1 MPEILRQDF
10 FNTKNVEERISEMLK
25 DWSLS
30 PEERREILNVWHL
43 FRKSKDKTILE
54 AREKLREF
62 AIKNKYFGFSEKLYT
77 ESWARSYNETQ
88 DEENKRLK
96 KARGRVSNVKNINSL
111 SDEELAQTRA
121 LEQLNNSLRQTSEKL
136 KTAEETLKEKEQ
148 AKNGINTEEIQ
159 RKKTAFETA
168 KSNLEAKNKIKA
180 TYNKKQTEYN
190 NASDE
195 DKETLLEW
203 LEQAKLEADKI
214 TQEEIKLSEK
224 TKNDTEREY
233 KDALKEEK
241 RINDEF
247 DEAKATKDK
256 LKWDLDATLTLRQAA
271 SDEILKAKNWKEQ
284 AKKKEQK
291 LQIEEVAD
299 AERKNEE

>member
-1 MPEILRQDF
+1 
-10 FNTKNVEERISEMLK
+10 
-25 DWSLS
+25 
-30 PEERREILNVWHL
+30 L

-195 DKETLLEW
+195 DKETLLE
-203 LEQAKLEADKI
+203 
-214 TQEEIKLSEK
+214 
-224 TKNDTEREY
+224 
-233 KDALKEEK
+233 
-241 RINDEF
+241 
-247 DEAKATKDK
+247 
-256 LKWDLDATLTLRQAA
+256 
-271 SDEILKAKNWKEQ
+271 
-284 AKKKEQK
+284 
-291 LQIEEVAD
+291 
-299 AERKNEE
+299 